1 MDKQQANLGGAKG
14 SLGRSASQ
22 RGYAHMGLILLVYVP
37 CRACQCVAHVRACL
51 SRLIDMIVTAGEA
64 YGYHVAA
71 ILWLAAHVP
80 QIASIWF
87 DVNCRLKPFMLK
99 NLEKCA
105 NAPYLQKMFGFAA
118 PAILALRNA
127 AFAIDEMHGSTHK
140 GSCRDEFHGTMHET
154 IPSYRAGAL
163 LAVRRSQ
170 NAPHTSCDA
179 GVQAEH
185 LNAPIYCE
193 VREPV
198 EAHGRSHTFGGN
210 AAISRGLLFC
220 AASEPASSTHA
231 RRRAGLRAQE
241 YCAYIPTARLLLFQ
255 NMFGCNGRQASALC
269 DWRLSSRCS

>member
-1 MDKQQANLGGAKG
+1 MIPTSRWTSSRQIWEGRRVRLGA
-14 SLGRSASQ
+14 SASQ

-170 NAPHTSCDA
+170 NAPTY
-179 GVQAEH
+179 E
-185 LNAPIYCE
+185 L
-193 VREPV
+193 
-198 EAHGRSHTFGGN
+198 
-210 AAISRGLLFC
+210 
-220 AASEPASSTHA
+220 
-231 RRRAGLRAQE
+231 RRRCTSGAFERTYLLRG
-241 YCAYIPTARLLLFQ
+241 ARTGGSTWTLAHVWRKCGNFS
-255 NMFGCNGRQASALC
+255 RTSVLC
-269 DWRLSSRCS
+269 CT

>member
-14 SLGRSASQ
+14 SLGSVGVATWLCPH
-22 RGYAHMGLILLVYVP
+22 GILLVYVP

-118 PAILALRNA
+118 PAILALRDA

-140 GSCRDEFHGTMHET
+140 GSCRDKFLGTMHET

-220 AASEPASSTHA
+220 AAPEPASSTHA
-231 RRRAGLRAQE
+231 EQVCARKSTAHIYLLRDCCCFKICLGA
-241 YCAYIPTARLLLFQ
+241 
-255 NMFGCNGRQASALC
+255 MVGKQAHYATGG
-269 DWRLSSRCS
+269 

>member
-14 SLGRSASQ
+14 SLGSVGVATWLCPH
-22 RGYAHMGLILLVYVP
+22 GILLVYVP

-51 SRLIDMIVTAGEA
+51 CRLIDMIVTAGEA

-99 NLEKCA
+99 NLEKWA
-105 NAPYLQKMFGFAA
+105 NDPELQKMFGFAA

-170 NAPHTSCDA
+170 NAPTYELRRRCTSGA
-179 GVQAEH
+179 FERT
-185 LNAPIYCE
+185 YCE

-220 AASEPASSTHA
+220 AAPEPASSTHA

-255 NMFGCNGRQASALC
+255 NMFGCNGRQASALR
-269 DWRLSSRCS
+269 DWRLSSRCW

>member
-1 MDKQQANLGGAKG
+1 MPRISRRCSDSLHPPSWHLGTRHSRSMRCMVALTRGPAVTNSTAPCMKQFHRTALVRCLPCGVAK
-14 SLGRSASQ
+14 
-22 RGYAHMGLILLVYVP
+22 
-37 CRACQCVAHVRACL
+37 
-51 SRLIDMIVTAGEA
+51 
-64 YGYHVAA
+64 
-71 ILWLAAHVP
+71 
-80 QIASIWF
+80 
-87 DVNCRLKPFMLK
+87 
-99 NLEKCA
+99 
-105 NAPYLQKMFGFAA
+105 
-118 PAILALRNA
+118 
-127 AFAIDEMHGSTHK
+127 TH
-140 GSCRDEFHGTMHET
+140 
-154 IPSYRAGAL
+154 
-163 LAVRRSQ
+163 Q
-170 NAPHTSCDA
+170 HTSCDA

-220 AASEPASSTHA
+220 AAPEPASSTHA

>member
-1 MDKQQANLGGAKG
+1 
-14 SLGRSASQ
+14 
-22 RGYAHMGLILLVYVP
+22 
-37 CRACQCVAHVRACL
+37 
-51 SRLIDMIVTAGEA
+51 
-64 YGYHVAA
+64 
-71 ILWLAAHVP
+71 
-80 QIASIWF
+80 
-87 DVNCRLKPFMLK
+87 LKPFMLK

-118 PAILALRNA
+118 PAILALRDA

-140 GSCRDEFHGTMHET
+140 GSCRDKFLGTMHET

-170 NAPHTSCDA
+170 NAPTYELRRRCTSGA
-179 GVQAEH
+179 FERT
-185 LNAPIYCE
+185 YCE

-220 AASEPASSTHA
+220 AAPEPASSTHA

-255 NMFGCNGRQASALC
+255 NMFGCNGRQASALR